1 MPAKLNDTMRNRVI
15 NEMYES
21 WIFEKIKKTLNQLN
35 NNSIKE

>member
-1 MPAKLNDTMRNRVI
+1 MPAKLNDTMRNRLV

-21 WIFEKIKKTLNQLN
+21 WVLEKIKKTLDELN